1 MTRLFLILTF
11 IILTSFT
18 ACKNFYNDTIK
29 WADSIENGTDIQT
42 VKKNQPEFIEVAWN
56 NPDTISNEILYEI
69 IKIKGSNDPLHM
81 QHFLTFIDNKYVGR
95 KARK

>member
-1 MTRLFLILTF
+1 MTFTAL
-11 IILTSFT
+11 T

-29 WADSIENGTDIQT
+29 WADNIEKGTDIQT
-42 VKKNQPEFIEVAWN
+42 VKKNQPDFVKVLWN
-56 NPDTISNEILYEI
+56 NPDTFGYGISYEI

-95 KARK
+95 KSIK